1 MSNETIDREKEKKE
15 LEVVKNTLDKLNKEL
30 LEGKLSRQEYTN
42 KLIDSLTSIDDS
54 EKDNDTLS
62 LTLNQLLMS
71 IENGLKSLNKS
82 EQEIN
87 QMLINLYS
95 STLFLAEESLDNP
108 DSNEQ
113 ATQKLEQLIKSLQ
126 TNFNVSL
133 ERLEDIISI
142 LLQKDVETNH
152 IFKIN
157 EIIFMKNSSTPKPE
171 YYVHDSQENK
181 DIYLTEANKEQFLK
195 VFLIN
200 VAKKL
205 D

>member
-95 STLFLAEESLDNP
+95 STLFLAGESLDSPNP
-108 DSNEQ
+108 NEQ
-113 ATQKLEQLIKSLQ
+113 DTQKLGQLIKSLQ

-133 ERLEDIISI
+133 EQLEDIISI

-157 EIIFMKNSSTPKPE
+157 EIIFMKNSSTTKPE